1 MHKYIIL
8 FLALLTLSCV
18 TQHDFIQPDNFYKGT
33 KKIHLVD
40 NKGDKYFIGT
50 VTFSNKAEK
59 THYQMDIEHQI
70 FKDYFLSMKE
80 MKCLE
85 GPELWCHLAYPYS
98 SPRNITTTD
107 FSWLSHDLL
116 FMYKKASQFGANFY
130 QGIYYNFK
138 HSSDKLIGTA
148 MAVDLNLLAAPPQ
161 NTTLPPITAQDI
173 DELEPANRWLPKIEI
188 K

>member
-1 MHKYIIL
+1 MHKYIIVL
-8 FLALLTLSCV
+8 LAFLTLSCV
-18 TQHDFIQPDNFYKGT
+18 TQQAIIESENFYQGT
-33 KKIHLVD
+33 KKIHLFD
-40 NKGDKYFIGT
+40 NKGEKYFIGT
-50 VTFSNKAEK
+50 VTFSNNAEK
-59 THYQMDIEHQI
+59 IHYKIDVEHQI

-130 QGIYYNFK
+130 QGIYYRFELK
-138 HSSDKLIGTA
+138 SDKLSGTA
-148 MAVDLNLLAAPPQ
+148 MAVDLNLLAAPPK
-161 NTTLPPITAQDI
+161 NTTLPPVTAHDI
-173 DELEPANRWLPKIEI
+173 DELEPTNRWLPVIEI
-188 K
+188 Q